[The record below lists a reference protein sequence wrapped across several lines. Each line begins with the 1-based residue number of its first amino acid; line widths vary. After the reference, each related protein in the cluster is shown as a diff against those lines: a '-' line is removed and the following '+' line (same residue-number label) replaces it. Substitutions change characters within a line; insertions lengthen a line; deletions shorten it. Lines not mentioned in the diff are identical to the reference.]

1 MNFRPSPLTAAL
13 LLAITA
19 PAMAAPTGDAPA
31 DAAMQAKELDT
42 VEVHGERVQK
52 ASSPKYTEKPRL
64 PKCFSARS
72 IASVTSAGLNE
83 PKPSYENPNPT

>member
-31 DAAMQAKELDT
+31 DSAMQAKELDT
-42 VEVHGERVQK
+42 VEVHGERAQK
-52 ASSPKYTEKPRL
+52 ASSPKYT
-64 PKCFSARS
+64 
-72 IASVTSAGLNE
+72 
-83 PKPSYENPNPT
+83 